1 MKRKSVVAISTLLI
15 ASSLLASCGGGGEK
29 VSFGEYW
36 YKNSSVRAEVGAEE
50 ILSYDV
56 SFTAGSGI
64 SKNYELAYSN
74 GEYSTSFKLVEE
86 NGKKF
91 YRLSSTLTID
101 VTYTFGG
108 NDVTF
113 TDTTNSLVE
122 FEANTAF
129 TPIKSE
135 KHVVSHS
142 PRKTNDSTELSGCY
156 DVFDYSATVVYNGA
170 SGTATVVNNT
180 NNATKSHSF
189 ELDDADDY
197 TYIDNEQLYFALRAL
212 QPTARASTLLVYAPF
227 SKVAQQISA
236 TFGSKVSNE
245 KFKFVKNSE
254 TMPTD
259 GYAVEYVPITIALA
273 EKNSGSPQLIK
284 VATTNDADRNTNR
297 NLILEIQTPLSYNLG
312 TLSYKLKSAKFFN

>member
-56 SFTAGSGI
+56 SFTPGSGI

-113 TDTTNSLVE
+113 TDTTSSLVE

-170 SGTATVVNNT
+170 SGTSTVVNNT
-180 NNATKSHSF
+180 NNATKSNSF

-273 EKNSGSPQLIK
+273 EKNPGSPQLIK

-297 NLILEIQTPLSYNLG
+297 NLILEIQTPLAYNLG
-312 TLSYKLKSAKFFN
+312 TLTYKLKSAKFFN